1 MSGFVQNGA
10 TAAVGSGV
18 IHPAITGV
26 TAGNTLICFYA
37 VNNAATLAAPTDSA
51 GQTWTIAE
59 SFNAAGVAQLAIAYL
74 LSANAGTHTLTWVT
88 QANGQESGI
97 SEWNGITGTGGTP
110 VTNNA
115 SGVNS
120 LTSASYTPGSAS
132 EVVIAF
138 FWEAGTNTS
147 DAIHC
152 TTAGFQSLG
161 SLSDST
167 PHNCIGVEQ
176 NGNLFGVV
184 EANAQIISS
193 SSALTCAW
201 AWTPTNPCAA
211 VVLGFA
217 YTGVAPPVVLPLL
230 GTVCM

>member
-1 MSGFVQNGA
+1 MSGFIQNGA

-18 IHPAITGV
+18 INPAITGV
-26 TAGNTLICFYA
+26 TAGNALICVYV
-37 VNNAATLAAPTDSA
+37 VNNAATLAAPTDSS

-74 LSANAGTHTLTWVT
+74 LNANAGTHTLTWVT
-88 QANGQESGI
+88 QPNGQESGI
-97 SEWNGITGTGGTP
+97 SEWNGITGVGGTP

-115 SGVNS
+115 SGVTT

-132 EVVIAF
+132 EAVIAF
-138 FWEAGTNTS
+138 VWQSGTNTN

-152 TTAGFQSLG
+152 TTAGFQTIG

-167 PHNCIGVEQ
+167 PHNCIAVEQ
-176 NGNLFGVV
+176 NGNLFGVM
-184 EANAQIISS
+184 EANAQVIST

-201 AWTPTNPCAA
+201 AWTPANPAAAILMGFTLTGSAPTNSATIA
-211 VVLGFA
+211 WI
-217 YTGVAPPVVLPLL
+217 T
-230 GTVCM
+230 